1 MSGQAAYVK
10 KIEVSADGGATW
22 RKLPATSPSLEIGG
36 DVLDDTE
43 MATNAGYRSR
53 IHGLSDFSI
62 SADSVFKPL
71 VGGDGS
77 ADIAS
82 GAKGFDIVKTA
93 KLNRTTIKAR
103 YLPTGNVDTNGLQ
116 GNVIVETFSHSGDV
130 GGLETVSISLQGN
143 GALTATA

>member
-10 KIEVSADGGATW
+10 KLEVSADGGTTW

-53 IHGLSDFSI
+53 IHGLSDFSV
-62 SADSVFKPL
+62 SADSIFKPL

-82 GAKGFDIVKTA
+82 GAKGLDIIRVA
-93 KLNRTTIKAR
+93 KLTRTTIKIR
-103 YLPTGNVDTNGLQ
+103 YLPTGSVDANGLQ
-116 GNVIVETFSHSGDV
+116 GNVIVESYNHSGDV